1 MYYFKKRSFILIIAI
16 FCTLPCINK
25 AQSPESGSF
34 WSLSY
39 REFTFDTVSNKFET
53 MGFVQVPTGN
63 HLFEFSKSLVKFYIG
78 GNMGNNYK
86 EKYEYRVV
94 NRGLDTTTSDFASYV
109 YVVVGNKNNL
119 IQISIDVILK
129 DNDQAIV
136 TVYDDY
142 IKEKNRFKGYTEYLC
157 IRQYN

>member
-1 MYYFKKRSFILIIAI
+1 MYYKKQSLIL
-16 FCTLPCINK
+16 FFVLLCTLPYANM

-39 REFTFDTVSNKFET
+39 REFTFDTISNKFET
-53 MGFVQVPTGN
+53 MGFVEVPTGK
-63 HLFEFSKSLVKFYIG
+63 HLFEFSKSLVKFYVG

-94 NRGLDTTTSDFASYV
+94 NRELDTTTSDFASYV

-119 IQISIDVILK
+119 IQISINVMLK
-129 DNDQAIV
+129 DYDQAIV

-142 IKEKNRFKGYTEYLC
+142 IKEENRFNGFTEYLC
-157 IRQYN
+157 IRQH